1 MRKLLSACLI
11 MAILFTAII
20 QVPTSVLA
28 STGNGDEGIN
38 EKFGLPIVVYGES
51 LSEEQK
57 QEVRNLLDIDDPS
70 TVNEIIV
77 TAEDLVKF
85 IDGDPNSNMY
95 SSAKITRKEEG
106 NGLVINIV
114 NQENITQV
122 TNEMYANALLTAGIE
137 NAVVEVASP
146 LKVSGHSALT
156 GIYKAYNVDGESLDK
171 DRMEV
176 ANEELSVATQL
187 AEQSG
192 VDQEKVSELLTEIK
206 QAIADQNPASKE
218 EIEQIVKDQL
228 ATLNIDLNDEDI
240 ARLVALFDKM
250 RSININFDNVKSQ
263 LDDIAGD
270 IRSKLEEVANDE
282 GFWQGVKDFFQ
293 NIIDGL
299 KSLFG

>member
-1 MRKLLSACLI
+1 MRKLTSAFL
-11 MAILFTAII
+11 
-20 QVPTSVLA
+20 VLA
-28 STGNGDEGIN
+28 LLLTAFIQAPKEVYASTGDEGIN
-38 EKFGLPIVVYGES
+38 EKFGLPIVVYGEA

-77 TAEDLVKF
+77 TAEDLVNF
-85 IDGDPNSNMY
+85 IGGDPSSNMY

-176 ANEELSVATQL
+176 ANEELEVATGL
-187 AEQSG
+187 AAKEG
-192 VDQEKVSELLTEIK
+192 MDQEKVSELLTEIK
-206 QAIADQNPASKE
+206 QAIAEQNPASKE
-218 EIEQIVKDQL
+218 EIEQIVQDQL
-228 ATLNIDLNDEDI
+228 ANLNIDLNEEDI

-250 RSININFDNVKSQ
+250 RSINIDFDNVKSQ
-263 LDDIAGD
+263 LDDIASD
-270 IRSKLEEVANDE
+270 VRNKLEEVANDE

-293 NIIDGL
+293 KLIDGL